1 MDFEGVV
8 KGPLRLKGDAGIKK
22 KKKKKDKKHIAEQVP
37 EIKEAEIN
45 EIPIKEIKRT
55 PAEEAFLK
63 MQEKMMLLSIRMLI
77 LQKERIKQK
86 ASMTHKQ
93 RVEEFNRHLD
103 TLTEHFDIPK
113 VSWTK

>member
-1 MDFEGVV
+1 MEYEGVV
-8 KGPLRLKGDAGIKK
+8 KGPLRLKGDSGVK
-22 KKKKKDKKHIAEQVP
+22 KKKKKDKKQIAERIPKV
-37 EIKEAEIN
+37 N
-45 EIPIKEIKRT
+45 EVEQSELPKKEIKRT

-63 MQEKMMLLSIRMLI
+63 MQEKMQR
-77 LQKERIKQK
+77 ERIKQK

-93 RVEEFNRHLD
+93 RVEEFNRYLD